1 MHTIAFE
8 PLPSENWSLFTS
20 LLPLDWRDELRLQW
34 PKNQGVQSVFTL
46 NKNGAI
52 VAGGIVFNQMALNPT
67 TLEFLHGRDLFAAG
81 HLYLGFVWVVPSHR
95 SLGFGAQLLS
105 HIAKVCPKLWLTIE
119 DLSLKSFYIPL
130 GYVEYANTDSETRPQ
145 EKLFTI
151 G

>member
-8 PLPSENWSLFTS
+8 QLPSENWSLFTS

-95 SLGFGAQLLS
+95 SLGFGAQLLN

-130 GYVEYANTDSETRPQ
+130 GYVEYANTNSETRPQ

>member
-8 PLPSENWSLFTS
+8 PLPSENWFLFTS

-95 SLGFGAQLLS
+95 SLGFGAQLLN

>member
-67 TLEFLHGRDLFAAG
+67 TLEFLHGPDLFAAG

-95 SLGFGAQLLS
+95 SLGFGAQLLN

-130 GYVEYANTDSETRPQ
+130 GYAEYANTDSETRPQ

>member
-95 SLGFGAQLLS
+95 SLGFGAQLLN

>member
-20 LLPLDWRDELRLQW
+20 LLPLDWRDELRLQG

-95 SLGFGAQLLS
+95 SLGFGAQLLN

-130 GYVEYANTDSETRPQ
+130 GYVEYANTNSETRPQ